1 MGFLT
6 YLLMAVIIAFAFKSG
21 VVYGI
26 IASVL
31 VLAYIIYTI
40 IPRLQAIK
48 AQRAFADGDFDA
60 VKRYG
65 EKSYKRMNFNQRM
78 SYAYMLIKMDESERA
93 LDILNA
99 YIRLRSLEP
108 KNKFIAKRQRSFA
121 YYKLGRYE
129 EALRDGMDCYEAGY
143 TTKTLYALMGMI
155 MLVLNKDLE
164 KTTKFCEE
172 AYDYDENDRDI
183 QDNVSICYYLQG
195 DYEMAEEING
205 YVREENPEFLE
216 GYYHGAQ
223 IAIKQGDYNKAKELL
238 SNIDKCNRTGMTT
251 VSEDAV
257 NTLKKEVDDLINKRI
272 SEAFDTP
279 VFTLKEPVAPSE
291 DFEGYEEDDS
301 NGSSIYDEYNELDDE
316 EAGES
321 IYDEL
326 NALEKNG
333 D

>member
-26 IASVL
+26 IASAM
-31 VLAYIIYTI
+31 VLAYIIYNT

-48 AQRAFADGDFDA
+48 AQRAFSDGDFDA

-78 SYAYMLIKMDESERA
+78 SYAYMLIKMDESEKA

-108 KNKFIAKRQRSFA
+108 KNKFIAKRQRAFA

-223 IAIKQGDYNKAKELL
+223 IATKQGDYKKAQELL

-301 NGSSIYDEYNELDDE
+301 NGSSIYDEYNELDDD